1 MFWRKKN
8 TTPQSSAPA
17 VAVATI
23 PQEFYAGRT
32 PEVVFETAPKTNKV
46 KSVPAAPALT
56 PANKKAMDKATTV
69 GADNPSHPALALSN
83 KRTFLLILCVV
94 FVLGV
99 IGGVVYYFILKRT
112 NPVQPLPPVPTVTT
126 PETAVTEPEST
137 APTVTTTPTM
147 PESPVPATAAPFTT
161 VSAAIGLSADGDSDG
176 LTDTEEDLF
185 KTDPSLADSDKDNYQ
200 DSHEVYNLYN
210 PTGKEPMKLSESGLV
225 NTYTN
230 PAYGFSLYTPVSWAT
245 GNVDPESKDVLFS
258 TFTGEYVRVK
268 VFTKDQNETADQFVI
283 RVLPGENFSSYQTFS
298 SVFKESAYRRKDFMV
313 FVFLHSDI
321 GVVIAYETPPESAF
335 INYPTVVKMMARSFK
350 FENNKNSVPLPAAES
365 PTSTPSGL

>member
-8 TTPQSSAPA
+8 LAPQAAAPA

-23 PQEFYAGRT
+23 PPEFYAGKT
-32 PEVVFETAPKTNKV
+32 PEVVFEISPKNSKP
-46 KSVPAAPALT
+46 KSVAAAPSLT
-56 PANKKAMDKATTV
+56 PANKKALDKATSV
-69 GADNPSHPALALSN
+69 GAGNPSHPAIALSN
-83 KRTFLLILCVV
+83 KRTFLLILCGV
-94 FVLGV
+94 FILGV

-112 NPVQPLPPVPTVTT
+112 NPIQPLPPVPTVTS
-126 PETAVTEPEST
+126 PEPVVTEPEPST
-137 APTVTTTPTM
+137 PTVTTTPTT
-147 PESPVPATAAPFTT
+147 PEPPVPAPEAPFTT
-161 VSAAIGLSADGDSDG
+161 VSTGAAISADGDNDG
-176 LTDTEEDLF
+176 LTDTEEDLY
-185 KTDPSLADSDKDNYQ
+185 KTDLSLADTDNDNYQ

-268 VFTKDQNETADQFVI
+268 VFSKEQNETADQFI
-283 RVLPGENFSSYQTFS
+283 TRVLPGENFSNYQTFL
-298 SVFKESAYRRKDFMV
+298 SVFKESGYRRKDFMV
-313 FVFLHSDI
+313 YVFLHSDI
-321 GVVIAYETPPESAF
+321 GVVIAYETPPEAAF

-350 FENNKNSVPLPAAES
+350 FENNKNSVPLPAVES
-365 PTSTPSGL
+365 PTSTPPGL